1 MLQDVVARIGRQAI
15 IAGVVCLV
23 LGWLIG
29 WMVFGWVI
37 WPVSWTSAD
46 PHDLR
51 QGQKEVYVS
60 LVADSYSITS
70 DGELVRQRMAGFKK
84 EEISEILGT
93 LIAEREEAGDAE
105 GKRRLQYLGIAL
117 DVSPQAGAPA
127 PEPTPQPSAG
137 GISSRIRSLLP
148 LCGVGVIVL
157 LIVAVIVIIVFRFLQ
172 RSAEAP
178 TERAGEQL
186 LATARLEEA
195 DLGHF
200 ETTYSFGDDGYDTS
214 FNIEAPGPEGEFYGA
229 CGMGFSEI
237 IGEGSPDKIVAFE
250 IWIFDKMD
258 MDNVQTVT
266 KVLMSD
272 FAFKNEILR
281 AKMKDRGEAVLVEK
295 GQTMTIDAVG
305 LRLNAEIVDF
315 AYGTDPSSPPNSYFE
330 TLTTELVPMFKS

>member
-15 IAGVVCLV
+15 IAGAVGLAV
-23 LGWLIG
+23 GWLIG

-46 PHDLR
+46 PYDLR

-70 DGELVRQRMAGFKK
+70 DGELASRRMAGFKK
-84 EEISEILGT
+84 EEIRQILGT
-93 LIAEREEAGDAE
+93 LIAESEEAGDAE
-105 GKRRLQYLGIAL
+105 GKRRLQYLGVAL
-117 DVSPQAGAPA
+117 DISPQAATPG

-137 GISSRIRSLLP
+137 GIFSRLRSLLP
-148 LCGVGVIVL
+148 ICGVAVIVL

-178 TERAGEQL
+178 TQRVGEQL

-214 FNIEAPGPEGEFYGA
+214 FNIETPGPEGEFYGA

-250 IWIFDKMD
+250 IWVFDKTD

-272 FAFKNEILR
+272 FAYANQILR
-281 AKMKDRGEAVLVEK
+281 TKMKDRGEAVLVDK
-295 GQTMTIDAVG
+295 GQAITVDAVG
-305 LRLNAEIVDF
+305 LRLKAQIVDF
-315 AYGTDPSSPPNSYFE
+315 EYGTDPSAPANSYFQ